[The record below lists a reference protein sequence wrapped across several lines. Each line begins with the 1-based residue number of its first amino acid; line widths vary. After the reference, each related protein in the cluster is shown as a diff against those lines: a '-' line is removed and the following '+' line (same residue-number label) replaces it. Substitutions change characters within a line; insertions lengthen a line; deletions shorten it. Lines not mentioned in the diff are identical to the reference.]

1 MQVCCVFSVFWKPVA
16 NFAQNDWC
24 ITYALVLLRGS
35 DHRFYERARQAFVKV
50 SDQRLR
56 ARHDRVICNVRIL
69 GTEARC

>member
-24 ITYALVLLRGS
+24 ITYALVSLRATHTCLCGG
-35 DHRFYERARQAFVKV
+35 AKQVFVEV

-56 ARHDRVICNVRIL
+56 TRHYRVICNVRIL
-69 GTEARC
+69 ETEARC